1 MGEEET
7 TYIDLTPT
15 NEAMATML
23 YQVATES
30 TNAKDRAWARSNL
43 IRGYANANW
52 DTNQSESTKAAFEDL
67 KEITVVIQD
76 D

>member
-52 DTNQSESTKAAFEDL
+52 DTNQSESTMRLNRLRGKKIKVRYL
-67 KEITVVIQD
+67 
-76 D
+76 